1 MDGDI
6 FGDTL
11 VDDLLALTGAG
22 SDFDTSDLMDILE
35 PDYLENNILLDD
47 VGTLNSLGDTTAL
60 DDLSNFSDV
69 PMPSAD
75 VHASFDAAV
84 SAHDEAEAASRQ
96 ANRQNAT
103 PARTTPALNVPQ
115 QASEPAQ
122 PEPTQP
128 EPTQEDDTP
137 PDPLDQV
144 TSGMLPA
151 EDLEAL
157 ARLAAGD
164 DEFPADD
171 SDDMGL
177 GDTTDPFADSTTLG
191 AADFASPNLGASN
204 LDTAN
209 TGAMT
214 SGRTSFGGDVPSSG
228 KNLLEDTLDER
239 NQPSMDELEE
249 LALLASGGAD
259 LSSVVMAAEDDDEDD
274 DDGAQD
280 RQPTAASTAS
290 TDRQPSAESTASTDR
305 QPTAA
310 TPSTPPSTPPQTNV
324 TANQTANQSTP
335 AAPTSQRFSQ
345 LARSWSQGKPLA
357 TTPATSSAT
366 TPATSSA
373 TSSAAPSPE
382 ELAAQTAELAR
393 HYRPPNQLRRYFNAG
408 IMLEAA
414 DRLKDVLDIPEI
426 PLVVFLGRAAE
437 RCLEHLPDHNS
448 VTVAHLAGSSF
459 VPSFQVPRQESFRR
473 VLMAKDRAES
483 NSTEATTKAAT
494 ENTTEAEAVGASQQ
508 QGVLVADISDLELD
522 DLSVALTGT
531 HLLLTRLQTDPIS
544 QELKGTLTLVG
555 DVDLRSGANFL
566 RDVKEALE
574 SPITLMV

>member
-47 VGTLNSLGDTTAL
+47 VGTLTSFGDTTAL

-96 ANRQNAT
+96 ANRQNVT
-103 PARTTPALNVPQ
+103 TARTTPELNIPQ
-115 QASEPAQ
+115 RAAEPEEPA
-122 PEPTQP
+122 
-128 EPTQEDDTP
+128 EDDDAP
-137 PDPLDQV
+137 QDPLEQV

-164 DEFPADD
+164 DEFPAAD

-177 GDTTDPFADSTTLG
+177 GDTTDPFADSGTLG
-191 AADFASPNLGASN
+191 APDFASPNLGAAN
-204 LDTAN
+204 LNTAN
-209 TGAMT
+209 AAATN
-214 SGRTSFGGDVPSSG
+214 SSRTSFGSDVPSSG

-290 TDRQPSAESTASTDR
+290 TDRQP
-305 QPTAA
+305 TAA
-310 TPSTPPSTPPQTNV
+310 TPSMTPPQTNV

-335 AAPTSQRFSQ
+335 AAPASQRFSQ
-345 LARSWSQGKPLA
+345 LARSWSQGKPPA
-357 TTPATSSAT
+357 TTPAT
-366 TPATSSA
+366 TPA

-382 ELAAQTAELAR
+382 ELAARTAELAG

-483 NSTEATTKAAT
+483 NSTEAAT
-494 ENTTEAEAVGASQQ
+494 ENATEAEAVGASQQ